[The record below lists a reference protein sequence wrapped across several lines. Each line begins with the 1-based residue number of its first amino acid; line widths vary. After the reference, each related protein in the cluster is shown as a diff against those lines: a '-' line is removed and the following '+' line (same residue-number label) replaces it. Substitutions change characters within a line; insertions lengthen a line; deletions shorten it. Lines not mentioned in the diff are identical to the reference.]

1 MEATA
6 TCTIIQTIKLILYY
20 QVKKVWFIL
29 MAKRNP
35 QLHSFFLYRG
45 ARSTCW
51 VYLEK
56 NGHELLVLVWVP
68 WIPRDVLGAVRHGTT
83 RQIVCLLLQQV
94 QFDVGVNVLSS
105 LGCV

>member
-1 MEATA
+1 
-6 TCTIIQTIKLILYY
+6 
-20 QVKKVWFIL
+20 
-29 MAKRNP
+29 
-35 QLHSFFLYRG
+35 
-45 ARSTCW
+45 

-94 QFDVGVNVLSS
+94 QFDVGSTCFRACAVFSFIDAM
-105 LGCV
+105 